1 MAYPL
6 FYCGAVIMK
15 NTATQ
20 QLELGMRNPI
30 TYGNVRNVRNDR
42 IKRARWWFTQMR
54 RVVEL
59 AMPPQPMTSPRP
71 EQTYLCLK

>member
-1 MAYPL
+1 MAYAL

-15 NTATQ
+15 NTATE
-20 QLELGMRNPI
+20 QLELGMRNARV
-30 TYGNVRNVRNDR
+30 YGSVRNVRNDR

-59 AMPPQPMTSPRP
+59 AMPPQAMTSARP
-71 EQTYLCLK
+71 EQTYLRLK

>member
-6 FYCGAVIMK
+6 IYFGAVIMK

-20 QLELGMRNPI
+20 QMELGIRKPIEFRNI
-30 TYGNVRNVRNDR
+30 RNNRM
-42 IKRARWWFTQMR
+42 KRARWWFTQMR

-59 AMPPQPMTSPRP
+59 ALPPQTITSPRP
-71 EQTYLCLK
+71 EQTYLRLK